1 MEAGDVPSVLSS
13 ARLLRTILGNAID
26 NALKYTPAGG
36 EVTLRIVALG
46 DGARCEIIDSGPGV
60 EPSERAEA
68 FKPFHRLAG
77 QEIGGTGLGLAIARE
92 AARRIGAQISL
103 HDRADRRKGLVVR
116 VDLPGVRAIGVN
128 ES

>member
-1 MEAGDVPSVLSS
+1 M
-13 ARLLRTILGNAID
+13 
-26 NALKYTPAGG
+26 
-36 EVTLRIVALG
+36 
-46 DGARCEIIDSGPGV
+46 